1 MTPGHDELDAHP
13 PRCSFCKEEQSPSVR
28 MIKGPGVYICEEC
41 VNICKELLD
50 GPRFRQ
56 SAPSIQ
62 VEKLPTPKEIVDFLN
77 DYVIGQD
84 YAKKGTSST
93 RS

>member
-1 MTPGHDELDAHP
+1 MSKDRGGPEAP
-13 PRCSFCKEEQSPSVR
+13 APRCSFCKEEQSNAVR

-56 SAPSIQ
+56 AAPSFQ
-62 VEKLPTPKEIVDFLN
+62 VARLPTPKEIVDCRPFSEVSEGHFGALLHPT
-77 DYVIGQD
+77 I
-84 YAKKGTSST
+84 
-93 RS
+93 